1 MSNREYKENTNKY
14 YSEIKGVY
22 FMKDVVIV
30 GAVRTAIG
38 AFQGSLKDVS
48 AIDLGVAALK
58 GALDRAGI
66 EAAQIDETV
75 GGNVLPAGSPGN
87 VVRHIAIKAGV
98 PVESPAMTVNQ
109 QCPSSMR
116 ATEIA
121 AQQIMLGKTEIS
133 AVVGTENM
141 SQAPYLL
148 LKARNGYRLGNGE
161 TIIDSM
167 MYNALHCGFI
177 DAHMGITA
185 ENVAEMYNISR
196 QEQDELALLSNQ
208 RAMAAIRSGIA
219 KEEIVPVEVKTR
231 RGTVIFD
238 TDEHPKDTTLEEL
251 SKLRPAFKKEGTV
264 TAGNASGIND
274 GASALI
280 LMSAERAKAEN
291 KQPLARIVATSSAG
305 VEPRVMGLGVVPAVR
320 KVLEYAGLKMEDIG
334 YWELNEAFA
343 AQFLGCNRELKISL
357 DKVNANG
364 SGIGLGHPVGSTGSK
379 LIVSLIYEMR
389 RRGVQYGCA
398 SLCAGGGPA
407 TAIILEAL

>member
-30 GAVRTAIG
+30 GAARTAIG

-141 SQAPYLL
+141 S
-148 LKARNGYRLGNGE
+148 
-161 TIIDSM
+161 
-167 MYNALHCGFI
+167 
-177 DAHMGITA
+177 
-185 ENVAEMYNISR
+185 
-196 QEQDELALLSNQ
+196 
-208 RAMAAIRSGIA
+208 
-219 KEEIVPVEVKTR
+219 
-231 RGTVIFD
+231 
-238 TDEHPKDTTLEEL
+238 
-251 SKLRPAFKKEGTV
+251 
-264 TAGNASGIND
+264 
-274 GASALI
+274 
-280 LMSAERAKAEN
+280 
-291 KQPLARIVATSSAG
+291 
-305 VEPRVMGLGVVPAVR
+305 
-320 KVLEYAGLKMEDIG
+320 
-334 YWELNEAFA
+334 
-343 AQFLGCNRELKISL
+343 
-357 DKVNANG
+357 
-364 SGIGLGHPVGSTGSK
+364 
-379 LIVSLIYEMR
+379 
-389 RRGVQYGCA
+389 
-398 SLCAGGGPA
+398 
-407 TAIILEAL
+407 